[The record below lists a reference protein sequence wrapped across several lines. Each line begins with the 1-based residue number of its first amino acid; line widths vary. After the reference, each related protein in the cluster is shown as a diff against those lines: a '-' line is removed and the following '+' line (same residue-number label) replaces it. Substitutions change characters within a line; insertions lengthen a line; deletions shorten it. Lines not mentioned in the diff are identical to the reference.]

1 MQIDFEG
8 RLRNTNLPISK
19 PLLPLLDAIINS
31 IDAIEEIGSPGEGTI
46 HVMIE
51 REKSQQIL
59 IGDDRRPIEGF
70 IIEDTGIGFTA
81 ENYNS
86 FDTADSRLKRTKG
99 AKGIGRFLWLKAF
112 ESVRVVSTFFEN
124 DKWHERSFDFGP
136 TYNGIGKNELKE
148 TTSIARKTRV
158 ALQRFRPEYQ
168 ESCPTNA
175 NIISQKI
182 IDHCLTFF
190 ISGIAPKMLVHD
202 SADVIDLNE
211 LFRRR
216 IYSKA
221 QSNRFRIKNQD
232 FDITNLKLY
241 SPAETRHLVHFCAH
255 KREVLEENLS
265 GAIADLKQKL
275 KDEEEK
281 SFVISSFVSG
291 KFLDESVNLERTD
304 FDFIVADEDS
314 SLFPNEIT
322 RKDLKSGTIEQVK
335 IFLKPYLDSISQDKM
350 QQIQR
355 FVQTKGPQYRPVL
368 KYKPDY
374 LTDIPPGLPD
384 EKLDIE
390 LHRLKARIETELK
403 EKGAQILDKKIE
415 DIKDFEVYQKDY
427 EEFIEKLNDFGKSNL
442 AQYILHRKLILDL
455 FSHHLGIAA
464 DGKYSREE
472 IIHQIIFPL
481 KSTSDDID
489 YEQQNLWI
497 IDEKLS
503 YHSYLASDLPF
514 KKIKPIDIE
523 GTERPDLIV
532 FNTPFAFVEES
543 PPFSSVVIIEFKR
556 PAREEYSEDENPI
569 KQVYDYVR
577 KIRQG
582 NVSDK
587 KGRPILIKDSTPF
600 YCYVVCDLTKK
611 IREQAENHAFIS
623 TPDGMGY
630 FHYNTNLMAYT
641 EVISYDKLLSDSTKR
656 NRILFDKLC
665 LPQH

>member
-19 PLLPLLDAIINS
+19 PLLPLFDAIINS
-31 IDAIEEIGSPGEGTI
+31 IDAIEESGFSDESTI
-46 HVMIE
+46 NVIIE
-51 REKSQQIL
+51 REQNQQVL
-59 IGDDRRPIEGF
+59 IGDDRSPIEGF
-70 IIEDTGIGFTA
+70 IIEDNGIGFTK

-86 FDTADSRLKRTKG
+86 FDTADSRLKRAKG
-99 AKGIGRFLWLKAF
+99 AKGIGRFLWAKAF
-112 ESVRVVSTFFEN
+112 ENVRIVSTFYEN
-124 DKWHERSFDFGP
+124 GKWYERRLDFGL
-136 TYNGIGKNELKE
+136 THKGIGNHELRE
-148 TTSIARKTRV
+148 TASIARKTRV
-158 ALQRFRPEYQ
+158 LLQRFRPEYQ

-175 NIISQKI
+175 NIISHKV

-190 ISGIAPKMLVHD
+190 ISGIAPRIIINDGTDIV
-202 SADVIDLNE
+202 DLND

-221 QSNRFRIKNQD
+221 QTDRFRIKNYD

-241 SPAETRHLVHFCAH
+241 SATETRHLIHFCAH
-255 KREVLEENLS
+255 KRGVFEENLS
-265 GAIADLKQKL
+265 ASIADLRQKL

-281 SFVISSFVSG
+281 SFVVSSFVSG
-291 KFLDESVNLERTD
+291 QFLDERVNLERTD
-304 FDFIVADEDS
+304 FDFVIDEEDS

-322 RKDLKSGTIEQVK
+322 RNDLKSGAIEKVK
-335 IFLKPYLDSISQDKM
+335 TFLKPYLDSVSQDKI

-355 FVQTKGPQYRPVL
+355 FIQTQGPQYRPVL
-368 KYKPDY
+368 KHKPEY
-374 LTDIPPGLPD
+374 LSDIPPGLPD

-403 EKGAQILDKKIE
+403 EEGAQILNKKVA
-415 DIKDFEVYQKDY
+415 DIKDFKKYQKDY
-427 EEFIEKLNDFGKSNL
+427 EEFLEKINDFGKSNL
-442 AQYILHRKLILDL
+442 AQYIVHRKLILDL
-455 FSHHLGIAA
+455 FSHHLGITET
-464 DGKYSREE
+464 GKYSREE
-472 IIHQIIFPL
+472 TIHQIIFPL

-503 YHSYLASDLPF
+503 YHSYLASDLPL
-514 KKIKPIDIE
+514 KRIKPADIE

-532 FNTPFAFVEES
+532 FNTPFAFVGES
-543 PPFSSVVIIEFKR
+543 PPFSSIVIIEFKR
-556 PAREEYSEDENPI
+556 PARDEYSEDDNPI
-569 KQVYDYVR
+569 TQIYDYVR

-582 NVSDK
+582 SITDK
-587 KGRPILIKDSTPF
+587 KGRPISITESTPF

-623 TPDGMGY
+623 TPDSLGF

-641 EVISYDKLLSDSTKR
+641 EVISYDKLLSDSIKR

-665 LPQH
+665 LPH